1 MKQFG
6 LLRHAKSDWSDGSLD
21 DFDRPLNKRGRE
33 AAEAMGPIIRG
44 CGFDRV
50 LASSAKRVRETVEL
64 AGLTNV
70 EFREDM
76 YGASPDR
83 LLSIAAS
90 AGGESQ
96 RLLMVGHNPTVHRLA
111 DRLARDEDSQ
121 ARHHLKHKFPTCALA
136 VIGAEIS
143 EWDELKRVT
152 GVLER
157 FVRPNDL

>member
-1 MKQFG
+1 MKLFG
-6 LLRHAKSDWSDGSLD
+6 LLRHAKSDWSDDALD
-21 DFDRPLNKRGRE
+21 DFDRPLNKRGRA

-44 CGFDRV
+44 CGFDRI

-64 AGLTNV
+64 AGLTGV

-83 LLSIAAS
+83 LLAIAAS
-90 AGGESQ
+90 AGGASK

-111 DRLARDEDSQ
+111 DRLARDEDSESR
-121 ARHHLKHKFPTCALA
+121 RHLTHKFSTGALA
-136 VIGAEIS
+136 VLGVEIS

-157 FVRPNDL
+157 FVRPRDL

>member
-33 AAEAMGPIIRG
+33 AAEAMGPVIRG
-44 CGFDRV
+44 FNFDRV

-64 AGLTNV
+64 AGLAGV

-96 RLLMVGHNPTVHRLA
+96 RLLMVGHNPTIHRLA
-111 DRLARDEDSQ
+111 DRLAREEDSQ
-121 ARHHLKHKFPTCALA
+121 ARQHLKHKYPTCALA

-143 EWDELKRVT
+143 EWDELKLVT

-157 FVRPNDL
+157 LARPNDL